1 MYLWEMLQKLFY
13 FVLFYLASIVFMNLA
28 FFVLLLKRYVYVL
41 ILSYLM
47 EIFFYEMLSFQ
58 DVLKLYVY
66 GFSYSKSS
74 IGLTK

>member
-1 MYLWEMLQKLFY
+1 
-13 FVLFYLASIVFMNLA
+13 MNLA